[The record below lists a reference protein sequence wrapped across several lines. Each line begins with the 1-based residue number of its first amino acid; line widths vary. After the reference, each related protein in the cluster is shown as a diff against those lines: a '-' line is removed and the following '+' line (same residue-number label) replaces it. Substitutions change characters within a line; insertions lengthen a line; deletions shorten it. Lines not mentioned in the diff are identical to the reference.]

1 MTAAGPTPPTAY
13 FPNRFGAMPR
23 HWRRRGGR
31 RTSSGCPAAPRSS
44 NTRRRTA
51 SGRPRPRPAMT
62 GRKPMSRT
70 PPSRVNERDKRR
82 DQGSC
87 DSERHPMIALIPR
100 GFGVALAIYALAQF
114 SPAFISSALACACC
128 TNEGQRN
135 VATVALDS
143 GKRQEIES
151 LRFAGKATI
160 FTGEGDVDGIE
171 GIATPAGTYKL
182 AAKWVDDRLVLSF
195 RDLSGHTGT
204 LSLARPGT
212 MSVFEVDP
220 RDRPD
225 KGHGPRLYKEWKL
238 SA

>member
-1 MTAAGPTPPTAY
+1 MRQRKASDD
-13 FPNRFGAMPR
+13 
-23 HWRRRGGR
+23 
-31 RTSSGCPAAPRSS
+31 RT
-44 NTRRRTA
+44 
-51 SGRPRPRPAMT
+51 
-62 GRKPMSRT
+62 
-70 PPSRVNERDKRR
+70 
-82 DQGSC
+82 
-87 DSERHPMIALIPR
+87 DSR
-100 GFGVALAIYALAQF
+100 GFGLTLAIYALAQF

-182 AAKWVDDRLVLSF
+182 AAKWVDDQLVLSF

-220 RDRPD
+220 ARPPRQGSWTSALQGMETVRAGRRRRRVCP
-225 KGHGPRLYKEWKL
+225 GHRPAPDPDADPAGQRQFLHLRNRLFALDAGDAGPESQLHPVRRPGAVKRV
-238 SA
+238 S

>member
-1 MTAAGPTPPTAY
+1 
-13 FPNRFGAMPR
+13 
-23 HWRRRGGR
+23 
-31 RTSSGCPAAPRSS
+31 
-44 NTRRRTA
+44 
-51 SGRPRPRPAMT
+51 
-62 GRKPMSRT
+62 
-70 PPSRVNERDKRR
+70 
-82 DQGSC
+82 
-87 DSERHPMIALIPR
+87 MIALIR
-100 GFGVALAIYALAQF
+100 LARAIVAAIFVLGQF
-114 SPAFISSALACACC
+114 SPALVSSALACACC

-151 LRFAGKATI
+151 LRFADKATV

-171 GIATPAGTYKL
+171 GIATPSPTYKL

-195 RDLSGHTGT
+195 RDGSGHTGT

-225 KGHGPRLYKEWKL
+225 KGQGPLLYKEWKL
-238 SA
+238 SAPAAGSGVFRPGIAPRQTLTLILQGSGNSCTSAIDFSHWTLVMQGPKANYTLFGDLVR

>member
-1 MTAAGPTPPTAY
+1 
-13 FPNRFGAMPR
+13 
-23 HWRRRGGR
+23 
-31 RTSSGCPAAPRSS
+31 
-44 NTRRRTA
+44 
-51 SGRPRPRPAMT
+51 
-62 GRKPMSRT
+62 
-70 PPSRVNERDKRR
+70 
-82 DQGSC
+82 
-87 DSERHPMIALIPR
+87 MIALIPR
-100 GFGVALAIYALAQF
+100 ALGLTLAIYALAQI

-195 RDLSGHTGT
+195 RDGSGHTGT

-220 RDRPD
+220 RDHPD
-225 KGHGPRLYKEWKL
+225 KGPGTAAVQGVEIIGAGRGQRRVRARYRSAADPDADLPRPRQQLHELHRLFALDAGDAGAKGQLHAVRQSRDDEMNV
-238 SA
+238 A